1 MSAFELKIQ
10 HQKDFI
16 LLSWIL
22 KIVELET
29 FFLEINDILIRICH
43 Y

>member
-1 MSAFELKIQ
+1 MNAFELKIQ
-10 HQKDFI
+10 HQKGSFRTHLGFNQSFI

-29 FFLEINDILIRICH
+29 FF
-43 Y
+43 